1 MPTYRPADTAPPR
14 PGGSQIHGQSNL
26 PIFLDLSD
34 TENLYR
40 NMTKNIQTLELFY
53 RYISFR
59 NIRFIFRERDNI
71 SSYITSPNVH
81 I

>member
-40 NMTKNIQTLELFY
+40 NMTKNI
-53 RYISFR
+53 
-59 NIRFIFRERDNI
+59 
-71 SSYITSPNVH
+71 
-81 I
+81 